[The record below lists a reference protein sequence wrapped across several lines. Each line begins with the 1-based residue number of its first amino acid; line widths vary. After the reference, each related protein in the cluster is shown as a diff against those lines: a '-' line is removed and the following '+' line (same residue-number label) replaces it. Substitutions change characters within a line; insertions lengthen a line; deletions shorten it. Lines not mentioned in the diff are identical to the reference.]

1 MKKHLC
7 ALFDLDGVVVDT
19 AKYHYLAWREIASK
33 FDYDL
38 TEKDNEQLKGVSR
51 IESLKLI
58 LEWANVSLEK
68 EKFNLL
74 LAEKNNTYLGYIETL
89 GPEEILPGIKEG
101 LLQLQENK
109 IKIGLG
115 SASKNAKI
123 ILDKL
128 ELTSFFG
135 AIIDGNQVEKGK
147 PNPEI
152 FLKGAAALQV
162 APEKCVVFED
172 SVVGIQAAKAAKM
185 TAVALG
191 IPDSFSQYDYCY
203 TDFTPLTAN
212 GLAQLF

>member
-1 MKKHLC
+1 M
-7 ALFDLDGVVVDT
+7 FDLDGVVVDT

-33 FDYDL
+33 FDFDL

-89 GPEEILPGIKEG
+89 GTEEILPGIKEG

-128 ELTSFFG
+128 ELTSFFWS
-135 AIIDGNQVEKGK
+135 NNRWKPSGK
-147 PNPEI
+147 RE
-152 FLKGAAALQV
+152 A
-162 APEKCVVFED
+162 
-172 SVVGIQAAKAAKM
+172 
-185 TAVALG
+185 
-191 IPDSFSQYDYCY
+191 
-203 TDFTPLTAN
+203 
-212 GLAQLF
+212 